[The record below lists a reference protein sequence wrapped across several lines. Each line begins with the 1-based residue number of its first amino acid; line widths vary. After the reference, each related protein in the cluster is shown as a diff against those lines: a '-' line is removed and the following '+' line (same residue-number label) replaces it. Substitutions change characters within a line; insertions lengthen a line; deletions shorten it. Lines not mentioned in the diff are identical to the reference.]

1 MRNVGFERKATATMD
16 TLQEKEAMQNLPF
29 RDDGTIDLNEM
40 MRRELERLV
49 NQIMDWQADEV
60 CGEGNRRNGYRERK
74 LVTVLGEITMRIP
87 KLREG
92 TYFPDEL
99 IRPYSRVD
107 RAMVAIV
114 KEAYVR
120 GLSTRKIEKAADA
133 LEFAS
138 LSPSRVSRMTADLDE
153 EVAALNARR
162 FDGMAFPYLWLDA
175 TYVNCRDE
183 GHVQSRGVVT
193 AIACG
198 EDGSRQFVGLGAVDT
213 ESEVAWKAFLRGL
226 RRRGVSGVKCVV
238 SDDHPG
244 LVQAVAEVF
253 QGAAWQRCIVHL
265 ERDVAG
271 WFSKKEDKAV
281 AIAAMKAVFEE
292 RDPQLVRAAYRVAT
306 QRIAEIKPH
315 AGELLEDAEA
325 DALAYLDFPK
335 EHHLRLRT
343 NNVQER
349 ANEEIKRRTK
359 VVGVFP
365 SVGSMLRLVGSV
377 LIDVNEEWLE
387 ARFIDAASLKGL
399 CRAEPDSAP
408 IPDDVLERARIR
420 VATAIEEKLGR
431 AA

>member
-1 MRNVGFERKATATMD
+1 MD
-16 TLQEKEAMQNLPF
+16 TLQEKEAFKNLPF
-29 RDDGTIDLNEM
+29 REDGTIDINEM
-40 MRRELERLV
+40 MRRELEHMV
-49 NQIMDWQADEV
+49 NQIMDWQADEL

-114 KEAYVR
+114 KEVYVR
-120 GLSTRKIEKAADA
+120 GLSTRKIEKAAGA

-138 LSPSRVSRMTADLDE
+138 LSPSRVSRMTAELDE
-153 EVAALNARR
+153 EVAALNAAR
-162 FDGMAFPYLWLDA
+162 FDGTAFPYLWLDA
-175 TYVNCRDE
+175 TYLSCRDE
-183 GHVQSRGVVT
+183 GHVQSKGLVT

-198 EDGSRQFVGLGAVDT
+198 EDGSRQFVGLGVVDT
-213 ESEVAWKAFLRGL
+213 ESAVSWKAFLRGL
-226 RRRGVSGVKCVV
+226 RRRGVTGVKCVV
-238 SDDHPG
+238 SDDHEG

-265 ERDVAG
+265 ERNVAG
-271 WFSKKEDKAV
+271 WFSKKEEKLAAV
-281 AIAAMKAVFEE
+281 AAMKAVFAE
-292 RDPQLVRAAYRVAT
+292 RDPQLVRAAYRQAT
-306 QRIAEIKPH
+306 ERIAALKAH

-325 DALAYLDFPK
+325 DALAYLDFPY
-335 EHHLRLRT
+335 EHHVRLRT

-365 SVGSMLRLVGSV
+365 SVESMMRLVGSV

-387 ARFIDAASLKGL
+387 MNFIDAASLKGV
-399 CRAEPDSAP
+399 CRSEPDCAP
-408 IPDDVLERARIR
+408 IPADVVELARIR
-420 VATAIEEKLGR
+420 VMTAIEKKLGK

>member
-1 MRNVGFERKATATMD
+1 MD
-16 TLQEKEAMQNLPF
+16 SIQEMLASGDMPVRE
-29 RDDGTIDLNEM
+29 DGTIDLT
-40 MRRELERLV
+40 ELARMSLEDMV
-49 NQIMDWQADEV
+49 NQIMDIQADEL
-60 CGEGNRRNGYRERK
+60 CGEGNRRNGYRERR
-74 LVTVLGEITMRIP
+74 LVTPVGEIVMRVP

-107 RAMVAIV
+107 RAMIAVV
-114 KEAYVR
+114 REVYVR

-153 EVAALNARR
+153 EVAALGSRR
-162 FDGMAFPYLWLDA
+162 FDGMSFPYLWLDA
-175 TYVNCRDE
+175 TYLSCRDE
-183 GHVQSRGVVT
+183 GHVQSKGLVT

-198 EDGSRQFVGLGAVDT
+198 EDGSRQFVGLGTVDT
-213 ESEVAWKAFLRGL
+213 ESAASWKAFLRGL
-226 RRRGVSGVKCVV
+226 RRRGVSGVRCVV
-238 SDDHPG
+238 SDAHGG
-244 LVQAVAEVF
+244 LVQAIAEVF

-271 WFSKKEDKAV
+271 WLSKKEDRAV
-281 AIAAMKAVFEE
+281 ALAAMKAVFAE

-306 QRIAEIKPH
+306 GRIAEIKPR

-325 DALAYLDFPK
+325 DALAYLDFPR
-335 EHHLRLRT
+335 EHHVRLRT

-365 SVGSMLRLVGSV
+365 SVESMMRLVGSV
-377 LIDVNEEWLE
+377 LIDVNEEWLGMG
-387 ARFIDAASLKGL
+387 FIDASSLKGVRRSGRDL
-399 CRAEPDSAP
+399 GPV
-408 IPDDVLERARIR
+408 PDDVVEKARIC
-420 VATAIEEKLGR
+420 VMAAIEEKLGR

>member
-1 MRNVGFERKATATMD
+1 MD
-16 TLQEKEAMQNLPF
+16 TLQEKEGFKNLPL
-29 RDDGTIDLNEM
+29 REDGTIDINEM
-40 MRRELERLV
+40 MRRELERMV
-49 NQIMDWQADEV
+49 NQIMDWQADELR
-60 CGEGNRRNGYRERK
+60 GEGNRRNGYRERK

-114 KEAYVR
+114 KEVYVR

-138 LSPSRVSRMTADLDE
+138 LSPSRVSRMTSELDE
-153 EVAALNARR
+153 EVAALNAAR

-175 TYVNCRDE
+175 TYLNCRDE
-183 GHVQSRGVVT
+183 GHVQSKGVVT

-198 EDGSRQFVGLGAVDT
+198 DDGSRRFVGFGVVDT
-213 ESEVAWKAFLRGL
+213 ESAVSWKAFLRGL
-226 RRRGVSGVKCVV
+226 RRRGVAGVKCVV
-238 SDDHPG
+238 SDDHEG

-265 ERDVAG
+265 ERNVAG
-271 WFSKKEDKAV
+271 WFSRREEKLTAV
-281 AIAAMKAVFEE
+281 AAMKAVFAE
-292 RDPQLVRAAYRVAT
+292 RDPQLVRAAYRQAT
-306 QRIAEIKPH
+306 ERIAALKPH

-325 DALAYLDFPK
+325 DALAYLDFPY
-335 EHHLRLRT
+335 EHHVRLRT

-365 SVGSMLRLVGSV
+365 SVESMMRLVGSV
-377 LIDVNEEWLE
+377 LIDVNEEWLGMN
-387 ARFIDAASLKGL
+387 FIDAASLKDV
-399 CRAEPDSAP
+399 CRSEPDRAP
-408 IPDDVLERARIR
+408 IPADVVELARIR
-420 VATAIEEKLGR
+420 VMTAIEEKLGK

>member
-1 MRNVGFERKATATMD
+1 MD
-16 TLQEKEAMQNLPF
+16 TLQEKEGFKNLPL
-29 RDDGTIDLNEM
+29 REDGTIDINEM
-40 MRRELERLV
+40 MRRELERMV
-49 NQIMDWQADEV
+49 NQIMDWQADELR
-60 CGEGNRRNGYRERK
+60 GEGNRRNGYRERK

-114 KEAYVR
+114 KEVYVR

-138 LSPSRVSRMTADLDE
+138 LSPSRVSRMTSELDE
-153 EVAALNARR
+153 EVAALNAAR
-162 FDGMAFPYLWLDA
+162 FDGTAFPYLWLDA
-175 TYVNCRDE
+175 TYLNCRDE
-183 GHVQSRGVVT
+183 GHVQSKGVVT

-198 EDGSRQFVGLGAVDT
+198 DDGSRRFVGFGAVDT
-213 ESEVAWKAFLRGL
+213 ESAVSWKAFLRGL
-226 RRRGVSGVKCVV
+226 RRRGVAGVKCVV
-238 SDDHPG
+238 SDDHEG
-244 LVQAVAEVF
+244 LVQAIAEIF

-265 ERDVAG
+265 ERNVAG
-271 WFSKKEDKAV
+271 WFSRREEKLTAV
-281 AIAAMKAVFEE
+281 AAMKAVFAE
-292 RDPQLVRAAYRVAT
+292 RDPQLVRAAYRQAT
-306 QRIAEIKPH
+306 ERIAALKPH

-325 DALAYLDFPK
+325 DALAYLDFPY
-335 EHHLRLRT
+335 EHHVRLRT

-365 SVGSMLRLVGSV
+365 SVESMMRLVGSV
-377 LIDVNEEWLE
+377 LIDVNEEWLGMN
-387 ARFIDAASLKGL
+387 FIDAASLKDV
-399 CRAEPDSAP
+399 CRSEPDRAP
-408 IPDDVLERARIR
+408 IPADVVELARIR
-420 VATAIEEKLGR
+420 VMTAIEEKLGK

>member
-1 MRNVGFERKATATMD
+1 MS
-16 TLQEKEAMQNLPF
+16 TLQEKEDLRNLPL
-29 RDDGTIDLNEM
+29 REDGTVDLNEM
-40 MRRELERLV
+40 MRRELESMV
-49 NQIMDWQADEV
+49 NQIMDWQADEL

-74 LVTVLGEITMRIP
+74 LATVLGEITMRIP

-114 KEAYVR
+114 REVYVR

-133 LEFAS
+133 LGFAG
-138 LSPSRVSRMTADLDE
+138 LSPSRVSRMTSDLDE

-162 FDGMAFPYLWLDA
+162 FEGAAFPYLWLDA
-175 TYVNCRDE
+175 TYLRCRDE
-183 GHVQSRGVVT
+183 GHVRSRGVVT

-198 EDGSRQFVGLGAVDT
+198 DDGSRRFVGFDVVDT
-213 ESEVAWKAFLRGL
+213 ESAASWKAFLRGL
-226 RRRGVSGVKCVV
+226 RKRGVTGVRCVV
-238 SDDHPG
+238 SDDHEG

-265 ERDVAG
+265 ERNVAG
-271 WFSKKEDKAV
+271 WFPKKEDKAV
-281 AIAAMKAVFEE
+281 ATAAMKAVFAE
-292 RDPQLVRAAYRVAT
+292 RDPRLVRAAYRQAAE
-306 QRIAEIKPH
+306 RIAQLKAR

-325 DALAYLDFPK
+325 DALAYLDFPY
-335 EHHLRLRT
+335 EHHVRLRT

-365 SVGSMLRLVGSV
+365 SAESMMRLVGSV
-377 LIDVNEEWLE
+377 LIDVNEEWLG
-387 ARFIDAASLKGL
+387 ASFIDAASLKDVRRSERDEG
-399 CRAEPDSAP
+399 P
-408 IPDDVLERARIR
+408 IPEDVVELARIR
-420 VATAIEEKLGR
+420 VAAAIEEKLGKV
-431 AA
+431 A

>member
-1 MRNVGFERKATATMD
+1 MD
-16 TLQEKEAMQNLPF
+16 TLQEKEGFKNLPL
-29 RDDGTIDLNEM
+29 REDGTIDINEM
-40 MRRELERLV
+40 MRRELERMV
-49 NQIMDWQADEV
+49 NQIMDWQADEL

-114 KEAYVR
+114 KEVYVR

-138 LSPSRVSRMTADLDE
+138 LSPSRVSRMTSELDE
-153 EVAALNARR
+153 EVAALNAAR
-162 FDGMAFPYLWLDA
+162 FDGTAFPYLWLDA
-175 TYVNCRDE
+175 TYLNCRDE
-183 GHVQSRGVVT
+183 GHVQSKGVVT

-198 EDGSRQFVGLGAVDT
+198 DDGSRRFVGFGVVDT
-213 ESEVAWKAFLRGL
+213 ESAVSWKAFLRGL
-226 RRRGVSGVKCVV
+226 RRRGVAGVKCVV
-238 SDDHPG
+238 SDDHEG

-265 ERDVAG
+265 ERNVAG
-271 WFSKKEDKAV
+271 WFSRREEKLTAV
-281 AIAAMKAVFEE
+281 AAMKAVFAE
-292 RDPQLVRAAYRVAT
+292 RDPQLVRAAYRQAT
-306 QRIAEIKPH
+306 ERIAALKPH

-325 DALAYLDFPK
+325 DALAYLDFPY
-335 EHHLRLRT
+335 EHHVRLRT

-365 SVGSMLRLVGSV
+365 SVESMMRLVGSV
-377 LIDVNEEWLE
+377 LIDVNEEWLGMN
-387 ARFIDAASLKGL
+387 FIDAASLKDV
-399 CRAEPDSAP
+399 CRSEPDRAP
-408 IPDDVLERARIR
+408 IPADVVELARIR
-420 VATAIEEKLGR
+420 VMTAIEEKLGK

>member
-1 MRNVGFERKATATMD
+1 MD
-16 TLQEKEAMQNLPF
+16 TLQEKEGFKNLPL
-29 RDDGTIDLNEM
+29 REDGTIDINEM
-40 MRRELERLV
+40 MRRELERMV
-49 NQIMDWQADEV
+49 NQIMDWQADELR
-60 CGEGNRRNGYRERK
+60 GEGNRRNGYRERK

-114 KEAYVR
+114 KEVYVR

-138 LSPSRVSRMTADLDE
+138 LSPSRVSRMTSELDE
-153 EVAALNARR
+153 EVAALNAAR
-162 FDGMAFPYLWLDA
+162 FDGTAFPYLWLDA
-175 TYVNCRDE
+175 TYLNCRDE
-183 GHVQSRGVVT
+183 GHVQSKGVVT

-198 EDGSRQFVGLGAVDT
+198 DDGSRRFVGFGVVDT
-213 ESEVAWKAFLRGL
+213 ESAVSWKAFLRGL
-226 RRRGVSGVKCVV
+226 RRRGVAGVKCVV
-238 SDDHPG
+238 SDDHEG

-265 ERDVAG
+265 ERNVAG
-271 WFSKKEDKAV
+271 WFSRREEKLTAM
-281 AIAAMKAVFEE
+281 AAMKAVFAE
-292 RDPQLVRAAYRVAT
+292 RDPQLVRAAYRQAT
-306 QRIAEIKPH
+306 ERIAALKPH

-325 DALAYLDFPK
+325 DALAYLDFPY
-335 EHHLRLRT
+335 EHHVRLRT

-365 SVGSMLRLVGSV
+365 SVESMMRLVGSV
-377 LIDVNEEWLE
+377 LIDVNEEWLGMN
-387 ARFIDAASLKGL
+387 FIDAASLKDV
-399 CRAEPDSAP
+399 CRSEPDRAP
-408 IPDDVLERARIR
+408 IPADVVELARIR
-420 VATAIEEKLGR
+420 VMTAIEEKLGK

>member
-1 MRNVGFERKATATMD
+1 MD
-16 TLQEKEAMQNLPF
+16 TVQEKEAFKNLPF
-29 RDDGTIDLNEM
+29 REDGTIDINEM
-40 MRRELERLV
+40 MRRELEHMV
-49 NQIMDWQADEV
+49 NQIMDWQADELR
-60 CGEGNRRNGYRERK
+60 GEGNRRNGYRERK

-114 KEAYVR
+114 KEVYVR
-120 GLSTRKIEKAADA
+120 GLSTRKIEKAANA

-138 LSPSRVSRMTADLDE
+138 LSPSRVSRMTAELDE
-153 EVAALNARR
+153 EVAALNAAR

-175 TYVNCRDE
+175 TYLSCRDE
-183 GHVQSRGVVT
+183 GHVQSKGVVT
-193 AIACG
+193 TIACG
-198 EDGSRQFVGLGAVDT
+198 EDGSRRFVGFGVVDT
-213 ESEVAWKAFLRGL
+213 ESAVSWKAFLRGL
-226 RRRGVSGVKCVV
+226 RRRGVTGVKCVV
-238 SDDHPG
+238 SDDHEG
-244 LVQAVAEVF
+244 LVQAIAEVF

-265 ERDVAG
+265 ERNVAG
-271 WFSKKEDKAV
+271 WFSKKEEKLT
-281 AIAAMKAVFEE
+281 AIAAMKAVFAE
-292 RDPQLVRAAYRVAT
+292 RDPQLVRAAYRQAAE
-306 QRIAEIKPH
+306 RIAQLKAH

-325 DALAYLDFPK
+325 DALAYLDFPY
-335 EHHLRLRT
+335 EHHVRLRT

-365 SVGSMLRLVGSV
+365 SVESMMRLVGSV

-387 ARFIDAASLKGL
+387 MNFIDAASLKGV
-399 CRAEPDSAP
+399 CRSVPDCAP
-408 IPDDVLERARIR
+408 IPADVVELARIR
-420 VATAIEEKLGR
+420 VMAAIEEKLGK

>member
-1 MRNVGFERKATATMD
+1 MD
-16 TLQEKEAMQNLPF
+16 TLQEKGAMQGLPF
-29 RDDGTIDLNEM
+29 RDDGTVDLNEM
-40 MRRELERLV
+40 MRRELERTV
-49 NQIMDWQADEV
+49 NQIMGWQADEL

-107 RAMVAIV
+107 RAMVAV
-114 KEAYVR
+114 VREVYVR

-153 EVAALNARR
+153 VVAALNARR

-175 TYVNCRDE
+175 TYLSCRDG
-183 GHVQSRGVVT
+183 GHVQSKGVVT

-198 EDGSRQFVGLGAVDT
+198 EDGSRQFVGLGVVDT
-213 ESEVAWKAFLRGL
+213 ESAVSWKAFLLGL
-226 RRRGVSGVKCVV
+226 RRRGISGARRVV
-238 SDDHPG
+238 SDAHDG
-244 LVQAVAEVF
+244 LAQAIAEVF

-271 WFSKKEDKAV
+271 WFPKKGERAV
-281 AIAAMKAVFEE
+281 ATAAMKAVFAE
-292 RDPQLVRAAYRVAT
+292 RDPQLVRAAYRVAA
-306 QRIAEIKPH
+306 QRIAEISPR

-325 DALAYLDFPK
+325 DVLAYLGFPY
-335 EHHLRLRT
+335 EHHIRLRT

-349 ANEEIKRRTK
+349 ANEEVKRRTK

-365 SVGSMLRLVGSV
+365 SVESMVRLVGSV
-377 LIDVNEEWLE
+377 LVDVNEEWLE
-387 ARFIDAASLKGL
+387 MNFIDAASLKDV
-399 CRAEPDSAP
+399 CRSGAEPAA
-408 IPDDVLERARIR
+408 IPPDVLEKARIC
-420 VATAIEEKLGR
+420 VMAAIEEKLGR

>member
-1 MRNVGFERKATATMD
+1 MG
-16 TLQEKEAMQNLPF
+16 TLHENEAMQDLPL
-29 RDDGTIDLNEM
+29 REDGSVDLLELG
-40 MRRELERLV
+40 RRQLEASV
-49 NQIMDWQADEV
+49 NQLMDWQADEL

-74 LVTVLGEITMRIP
+74 LLTPLGEITLRIP

-92 TYFPDEL
+92 TYFPDGL

-133 LEFAS
+133 LEFGS

-153 EVAALNARR
+153 EVAALAAER
-162 FDGMAFPYLWLDA
+162 FEGEEFPYLWLDA
-175 TYVNCRDE
+175 TYVKCREE

-198 EDGSRQFVGLGAVDT
+198 ADGSRRFVGLDVVDT
-213 ESEVAWKAFLRGL
+213 ESAASWKAFLLGL
-226 RRRGVSGVKCVV
+226 RRRGVSGVRCVV
-238 SDDHPG
+238 SDAHEG
-244 LVQAVAEVF
+244 LVQAIAEVF

-271 WFSKKEDKAV
+271 WFDKRGDRA
-281 AIAAMKAVFEE
+281 AATAAMKAVFAQ
-292 RDPQLVRAAYRVAT
+292 RDPMLVRAAYRHAT
-306 QRIAEIKPH
+306 GVIAAMRPRC
-315 AGELLEDAEA
+315 GRLLEDAEA
-325 DALAYLDFPK
+325 DALAYLDFPY
-335 EHHLRLRT
+335 EHHVRLRT

-365 SVGSMLRLVGSV
+365 SRESMMRLVGSV
-377 LIDVNEEWLE
+377 LIDVNEEWMG
-387 ARFIDAASLKGL
+387 ARFIDAASLRGVA
-399 CRAEPDSAP
+399 RSETARGP
-408 IPDDVLERARIR
+408 IPEDVLEKARVCVEAA
-420 VATAIEEKLGR
+420 VAEKKGE
-431 AA
+431 AS

>member
-1 MRNVGFERKATATMD
+1 MD
-16 TLQEKEAMQNLPF
+16 TLQEKEALQNLPF
-29 RDDGTIDLNEM
+29 REDGTIDINEM
-40 MRRELERLV
+40 MRRELEAMV

-114 KEAYVR
+114 KEVYVR

-133 LEFAS
+133 LEFGS

-153 EVAALNARR
+153 EVAALNAAR
-162 FDGMAFPYLWLDA
+162 FDGTSFPYLWLDA
-175 TYVNCRDE
+175 TYLNCRDE
-183 GHVQSRGVVT
+183 GHVQSKGVVT

-198 EDGSRQFVGLGAVDT
+198 EDGSRRFVGFGAVDT
-213 ESEVAWKAFLRGL
+213 ESAVSWKAFLRGL
-226 RRRGVSGVKCVV
+226 RKRGVAGVKCVV
-238 SDDHPG
+238 SDDHGG
-244 LVQAVAEVF
+244 LVQAIAEVF

-265 ERDVAG
+265 ERNVAG

-281 AIAAMKAVFEE
+281 ATAAMKAVFAE
-292 RDPQLVRAAYRVAT
+292 RDPQLVRAAYRQAT
-306 QRIAEIKPH
+306 ERIAALRPH

-325 DALAYLDFPK
+325 DALAYLDFPY
-335 EHHLRLRT
+335 EHHVRLRT

-365 SVGSMLRLVGSV
+365 SVESMMRLVGSV
-377 LIDVNEEWLE
+377 LADVNEEWLE
-387 ARFIDAASLKGL
+387 MNFIDAASLKDV
-399 CRAEPDSAP
+399 CRSEPDPAP
-408 IPDDVLERARIR
+408 IPADVVELARIR
-420 VATAIEEKLGR
+420 VMTAIEEQLGK